1 MIQISS
7 RVTASNCTSV
17 NTSNNKLDQIAEV
30 GFVLAAE
37 CLEIISLSWKSL
49 LLTKKYYG
57 ILFSSGMMNIF

>member
-7 RVTASNCTSV
+7 RATASNCTSV

-37 CLEIISLSWKSL
+37 CLRDHV
-49 LLTKKYYG
+49 T
-57 ILFSSGMMNIF
+57 ILEVTTSN

>member
-7 RVTASNCTSV
+7 RATASNCTSV

-37 CLEIISLSWKSL
+37 CLRDHFTIPEVTTS
-49 LLTKKYYG
+49 KKYYG
-57 ILFSSGMMNIF
+57 ILFSSGMRNIF